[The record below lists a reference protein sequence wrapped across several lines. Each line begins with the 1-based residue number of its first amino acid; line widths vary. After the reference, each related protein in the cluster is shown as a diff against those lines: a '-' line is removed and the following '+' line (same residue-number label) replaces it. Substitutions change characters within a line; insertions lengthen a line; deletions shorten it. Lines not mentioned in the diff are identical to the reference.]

1 MGRLTQT
8 SAMSAQ
14 PDQAAVFRVESAGLS
29 GWVVYRVG
37 DQKTYRF
44 LTQDLAVGHAR
55 RSAQDRRPSVVV
67 VIEADGT
74 LVKGWEFPCDAGE
87 VA

>member
-1 MGRLTQT
+1 MDRLTQT
-8 SAMSAQ
+8 PTVSAQ
-14 PDQAAVFRVESAGLS
+14 RDQATVFRVESAGRS

-44 LTQDLAVGHAR
+44 LSQHLAVGHAR

-67 VIEADGT
+67 VIEPDGAV
-74 LVKGWEFPCDAGE
+74 VKGWEFPCEPGG

>member
-1 MGRLTQT
+1 MPD
-8 SAMSAQ
+8 Q
-14 PDQAAVFRVESAGLS
+14 PDHATVFRVEAAGLS

-44 LTQDLAVGHAR
+44 LSQELAVGHAR
-55 RSAQDRRPSVVV
+55 RSAQDSRPSVVV

-74 LVKGWEFPCDAGE
+74 LAKGWEFPCEARG

>member
-1 MGRLTQT
+1 MNRLPQT
-8 SAMSAQ
+8 AAVSAQ
-14 PDQAAVFRVESAGLS
+14 PDQASVFRVESAGLS

-37 DQKTYRF
+37 DQKVYRF

-55 RSAQDRRPSVVV
+55 TSAQDRRPSVVV

-74 LVKGWEFPCDAGE
+74 LVKGWEFPCETDG

>member
-1 MGRLTQT
+1 MDRPTQA
-8 SAMSAQ
+8 SAMSSQ
-14 PDQAAVFRVESAGLS
+14 PDQATVFRVESAGLS

-67 VIEADGT
+67 VFEADGT
-74 LVKGWEFPCDAGE
+74 LVRGWEFPCETGGTA
-87 VA
+87 